1 MIVHCA
7 VFILKPNQNTLLINA
22 LLLDKKYFNNSTN
35 FIELIS
41 SVKEFFPNAKITA
54 DKFHVLRLTNPMI
67 NKARTEIT
75 GDKRSN
81 PVRKLLLRSRHRLKY
96 CPS

>member
-35 FIELIS
+35 FIELIIYLLP
-41 SVKEFFPNAKITA
+41 KNNANSK
-54 DKFHVLRLTNPMI
+54 
-67 NKARTEIT
+67 
-75 GDKRSN
+75 
-81 PVRKLLLRSRHRLKY
+81 
-96 CPS
+96 

>member
-35 FIELIS
+35 FIELIFYICFRKIMQIQNKTTMKTNQKNAYSKEKLKKKRVS
-41 SVKEFFPNAKITA
+41 SIKISDCMMCMCLAK
-54 DKFHVLRLTNPMI
+54 
-67 NKARTEIT
+67 
-75 GDKRSN
+75 
-81 PVRKLLLRSRHRLKY
+81 
-96 CPS
+96 

>member
-35 FIELIS
+35 FIELIIYLLPKIISIQNKTTMKTNQKNAYSKEKLKKKRVS
-41 SVKEFFPNAKITA
+41 SIKISDCMMCMCLAK
-54 DKFHVLRLTNPMI
+54 
-67 NKARTEIT
+67 
-75 GDKRSN
+75 
-81 PVRKLLLRSRHRLKY
+81 
-96 CPS
+96 